1 VYIYIKMSKKIY
13 LNIEGIGNEVIEIFS
28 KTTTAEF
35 RSFLCNV
42 ADYTDDSSIILKL
55 YKHDGTI
62 IPVSTEIEANSES
75 EPYRLVFRKRKPTN
89 HLEISS
95 SSTNIIGDDEDDRLN
110 INPRTTSTTPVK
122 TPCPAKTKVEN
133 VEMIFRHNIERPS
146 FNPEII
152 DHLKKPTFD
161 IWKWKENGMIS
172 LLEHMFIELGILDHY
187 NINFDTLD
195 NFLHCC
201 KLCYNKNPFHNFIH
215 CFCVTQMMYGMIHI
229 TNLIN
234 ILTPREKLILMLA
247 CIGHDLDHPGCNNAY
262 QVNAK
267 TDLALLYNDQSP
279 LENHHCAVF
288 FYILKKPE
296 TNVLE
301 SLSNEEF
308 IEVRKGIIQC
318 ILATDMAKHSTLV
331 GQFKDMTDKFDF
343 KNEEHRNML
352 LLMLIKS
359 ADISNE
365 VRPTHVAEPWVDNLL
380 EEFFM
385 QHDKEL
391 VEGLPASS
399 FMDRKKVKKSITQSN
414 FIAYVMIPIFEAMAK
429 VLPNMD
435 DNVIQPIR
443 TSLAYYKNLEV

>member
-1 VYIYIKMSKKIY
+1 MSKKIY
-13 LNIEGIGNEVIEIFS
+13 LNIDGIGNEVIELFS
-28 KTTTAEF
+28 KTTTNEF
-35 RSFLCNV
+35 RKFLCNV
-42 ADYTDDSSIILKL
+42 ADYTDDPNLILKL

-62 IPVSTEIEANSES
+62 IPISTEIESNSPN
-75 EPYRLVFRKRKPTN
+75 EPYRLVFRRKKQSSQ
-89 HLEISS
+89 LESS
-95 SSTNIIGDDEDDRLN
+95 PSCSTLKGVNEEEEDRLN
-110 INPRTTSTTPVK
+110 KNPRITALSTTPVK
-122 TPCPAKTKVEN
+122 TPNPAKTKVEN
-133 VEMIFRHNIERPS
+133 VEMIYRHNIERPS
-146 FNPEII
+146 FNQEVA

-161 IWKWKENGMIS
+161 IWQWKENGMIS
-172 LLEHMFIELGILDHY
+172 LLEHMFIELKLLDHY

-201 KLCYNKNPFHNFIH
+201 KLCYNKNPFHNFLH
-215 CFCVTQMMYGMIHI
+215 CFCVTQMMYGIINI
-229 TNLIN
+229 TNLVN
-234 ILTPREKLILMLA
+234 ILTPREKLILMLS
-247 CIGHDLDHPGCNNAY
+247 CIGHDLDHPGCNNSY

-331 GQFKDMTDKFDF
+331 NQFKSMTENFDF
-343 KNEEHRNML
+343 KNPEHRSML

-365 VRPTHVAEPWVDNLL
+365 VRPTRVAEPWVDNLL

-385 QHDKEL
+385 QYDKEL
-391 VEGLPASS
+391 IEGLPVSEL
-399 FMDRKKVKKSITQSN
+399 MDRKKVKKSITQTN

-443 TSLAYYKNLEV
+443 TSLAYYKSLGE

>member
-1 VYIYIKMSKKIY
+1 MSKKIY
-13 LNIEGIGNEVIEIFS
+13 LNVEGIGNEVIEIFS
-28 KTTTAEF
+28 NTTTTEF

-42 ADYTDDSSIILKL
+42 ADYSDDSDVIIKL

-62 IPVSTEIEANSES
+62 IPISTEIKPNSSS
-75 EPYRLVFRKRKPTN
+75 EPYRLVFKKKKPTN
-89 HLEISS
+89 TLEYSS
-95 SSTNIIGDDEDDRLN
+95 SCSNVLVNDDNDDRLN
-110 INPRTTSTTPVK
+110 INPRTNGTSTTLVK
-122 TPCPAKTKVEN
+122 TPCPAKTKVEKI
-133 VEMIFRHNIERPS
+133 EMIYRHNIEKPT
-146 FNPEII
+146 FDKEIS

-161 IWKWKENGMIS
+161 IWQWKENGMIS
-172 LLEHMFIELGILDHY
+172 LLEHMFIELKLLDHFK
-187 NINFDTLD
+187 INFDTLD

-215 CFCVTQMMYGMIHI
+215 CFCVTQMMYGIIHI
-229 TNLIN
+229 TNLVN
-234 ILTPREKLILMLA
+234 ILTPREKLILMLS
-247 CIGHDLDHPGCNNAY
+247 CIAHDLDHPGCNNAY

-308 IEVRKGIIQC
+308 TEVRKGIIQC

-331 GQFKDMTDKFDF
+331 GQFKDMTENFDF

-385 QHDKEL
+385 QHDKEM
-391 VEGLPASS
+391 VECLPVSS

-414 FIAYVMIPIFEAMAK
+414 FIAFVMIPIFEAMAK
-429 VLPNMD
+429 VLPNMED
-435 DNVIQPIR
+435 SVIQPIR

>member
-1 VYIYIKMSKKIY
+1 MSKKIY

-28 KTTTAEF
+28 KTTTREF
-35 RSFLCNV
+35 RTFLCNV
-42 ADYTDDSSIILKL
+42 ADYSDDSNLILKL

-62 IPVSTEIEANSES
+62 IPISTEIESNTAEK
-75 EPYRLVFRKRKPTN
+75 PYRLVFRKTKQPTQF
-89 HLEISS
+89 ESCSS
-95 SSTNIIGDDEDDRLN
+95 SCNLLTNDDDDDRLN
-110 INPRTTSTTPVK
+110 INPRITQSSTKPVK
-122 TPCPAKTKVEN
+122 TPCPAKTKVEK
-133 VEMIFRHNIERPS
+133 VEMIFRHNIERPT
-146 FNPEII
+146 FDKDIA

-172 LLEHMFIELGILDHY
+172 LLEHMFIELKLLDHY

-215 CFCVTQMMYGMIHI
+215 CFCVTQMMYGIIHI
-229 TNLIN
+229 TNLVN
-234 ILTPREKLILMLA
+234 ILTPREKLILMLS

-262 QVNAK
+262 QINAK

-308 IEVRKGIIQC
+308 KEVRKGIIQC
-318 ILATDMAKHSTLV
+318 ILATDMAKHSALV
-331 GQFKDMTDKFDF
+331 GQFKDMTENFDF
-343 KNEEHRNML
+343 KNEEHRTML

-365 VRPTHVAEPWVDNLL
+365 VRPTRVAEPWVDNLL

-385 QHDKEL
+385 QHDKEII
-391 VEGLPASS
+391 EGLPESAM
-399 FMDRKKVKKSITQSN
+399 MDRKKVKKSTTQSS

-435 DNVIQPIR
+435 DSVIQPIR

>member
-1 VYIYIKMSKKIY
+1 MTKKIY

-28 KTTTAEF
+28 KTTTSEF
-35 RSFLCNV
+35 RTFLCNV
-42 ADYTDDSSIILKL
+42 ADYMDDTNLILKL
-55 YKHDGTI
+55 YKHDGTL
-62 IPVSTEIEANSES
+62 IPISTEIEPNTAE
-75 EPYRLVFRKRKPTN
+75 EPYKLVFRKTKQPQF
-89 HLEISS
+89 ESCSS
-95 SSTNIIGDDEDDRLN
+95 NSNLIIHNEDEDRLN
-110 INPRTTSTTPVK
+110 INPRIIQSSSKLVK
-122 TPCPAKTKVEN
+122 TPCPAKNKVEN
-133 VEMIFRHNIERPS
+133 IEMIYRHNIERPT
-146 FNPEII
+146 FDKEIA

-161 IWKWKENGMIS
+161 IWQWKENGMIS
-172 LLEHMFIELGILDHY
+172 LLEHMFIELKLLDHF

-215 CFCVTQMMYGMIHI
+215 CFCVTQMMYGIIHI
-229 TNLIN
+229 TNLVN
-234 ILTPREKLILMLA
+234 ILTPREKLILMLS

-262 QVNAK
+262 QINAK

-288 FYILKKPE
+288 FYILKRPE

-301 SLSNEEF
+301 SLSKEEYA
-308 IEVRKGIIQC
+308 EVRKGIIQC

-331 GQFKDMTDKFDF
+331 GQFKDMTENFDF
-343 KNEEHRNML
+343 KNEEHRTML

-365 VRPTHVAEPWVDNLL
+365 VRPTRVAEPWVDNLL

-385 QHDKEL
+385 QHDKEII
-391 VEGLPASS
+391 EGLPESAM
-399 FMDRKKVKKSITQSN
+399 MDRKKVKKSTTQSS

-429 VLPNMD
+429 VLPNM
-435 DNVIQPIR
+435 VSII
-443 TSLAYYKNLEV
+443 LKIKILY

>member
-1 VYIYIKMSKKIY
+1 MSKKIY

-28 KTTTAEF
+28 KTTTNEF

-42 ADYTDDSSIILKL
+42 ADYSDDSNIILKL

-62 IPVSTEIEANSES
+62 IPISTEIQENSEK
-75 EPYRLVFRKRKPTN
+75 EPYRLIFRKRKPTN
-89 HLEISS
+89 QLESCSS
-95 SSTNIIGDDEDDRLN
+95 TTNIIGTNNDEDEDRLN
-110 INPRTTSTTPVK
+110 KNPRTTSTNPVK

-146 FNPEII
+146 FNQDVI

-172 LLEHMFIELGILDHY
+172 LLEHMFIELGLLDHF

-215 CFCVTQMMYGMIHI
+215 CFCVTQMMYGIINI
-229 TNLIN
+229 TNLVN
-234 ILTPREKLILMLA
+234 ILTPREKLILMLS

-343 KNEEHRNML
+343 KNDEHRNML

-391 VEGLPASS
+391 VEGLPVSS

>member
-1 VYIYIKMSKKIY
+1 M
-13 LNIEGIGNEVIEIFS
+13 LQ
-28 KTTTAEF
+28 TT
-35 RSFLCNV
+35 RMIQIL
-42 ADYTDDSSIILKL
+42 LKL

-62 IPVSTEIEANSES
+62 IPISTEIQENSEK
-75 EPYRLVFRKRKPTN
+75 EPYRLIFRKRKPTN
-89 HLEISS
+89 QLESCSS
-95 SSTNIIGDDEDDRLN
+95 TTNIIGTNNDEDEDRLN
-110 INPRTTSTTPVK
+110 KNPRTTSTNPVK

-146 FNPEII
+146 FNQDVI

-172 LLEHMFIELGILDHY
+172 LLEHMFIELGLLDHF

-215 CFCVTQMMYGMIHI
+215 CFCVTQMMYGIINI
-229 TNLIN
+229 TNLVN
-234 ILTPREKLILMLA
+234 ILTPREKLILMLS

-343 KNEEHRNML
+343 KNDEHRNML

-391 VEGLPASS
+391 VEGLPVSS